1 MLRKPE
7 ASMGGPRLLWLASFL
22 LVPGLSTGQSP
33 VSGAR
38 IEDFLRTAEV
48 VNAEPVGKGKTETWR
63 LTLTDGDLTHDASFQ
78 SIDERASVKDLGGG
92 RSEVGFVDS
101 YRYNIAAFRLARLL
115 GLDDMVPVSV
125 ERRWRAE
132 TGAITWWVD
141 DVAMD
146 ENEMKERGLKA
157 PDALAWSHQIY
168 RVRAFSQLVH
178 DTDRNRG
185 NLLVTRD
192 WRLWMIDFTRAFRRW
207 PKLANTAGLERCDR
221 KLLEALRKLTKE
233 HLDAALADTLTGIEL
248 DGLAARRDLLVRHY
262 DALVRERG
270 EDAVLY

>member
-1 MLRKPE
+1 
-7 ASMGGPRLLWLASFL
+7 LLS
-22 LVPGLSTGQSP
+22 VPAPSTGQSS

-38 IEDFLRTAEV
+38 VEEFLRTAEV
-48 VNAEPVGKGKTETWR
+48 VNVEPVGKGKTETWR
-63 LTLTDGDLTHDASFQ
+63 LTLTDKDMTHDASFQ
-78 SIDERASVKDLGGG
+78 SIDERAAVKDLGGG

-125 ERRWRAE
+125 ERRWRAK
-132 TGAITWWVD
+132 TGALTWWVD

-157 PDALAWSHQIY
+157 PDALAWSNQIH

-185 NLLVTRD
+185 NLLVTKD

-207 PKLANTAGLERCDR
+207 PKLTNAAGLERCDR
-221 KLLEALRKLTKE
+221 EMLRTLRDLTRAR
-233 HLDAALADTLTGIEL
+233 LDAALADTLTPDEIN
-248 DGLAARRDLLVRHY
+248 GLAARRDLLVRHY

-270 EDAVLY
+270 EGAVLY